1 MKKLNVLKIPRDLVT
16 MRKKQLILSGDEV
29 IYCGKVPRT
38 LFKGQDNISLRRR
51 KIKKVVRYIK
61 YWG

>member
-16 MRKKQLILSGDEV
+16 MRKNNLSFQEMGAHIV
-29 IYCGKVPRT
+29 GKPSEQC
-38 LFKGQDNISLRRR
+38 FKSQDNIGRR
-51 KIKKVVRYIK
+51 KIKKVIRYIK